1 MAMGKSTHFSIG
13 NIYLQMVDVSLI
25 LHCHFWCF
33 RVYDSLY
40 MNAFIHSYTAQVPGN
55 AGLQP
60 TLGTKG
66 DQNRNQTSRRSL
78 YQEFPTCYMLGS
90 IGMHLHDFH
99 HFKSVYILDG
109 IQSHLEPQPHT
120 LIWVGKNDEQ
130 DVGLTQISEQSSW
143 GFQESFPK
151 CCITLYLITKRH
163 KFMFGK
169 NAQIDNQRYRSK
181 THNEFPHLWPSTEI
195 PPFPGHRKRRAPFLV
210 LNPVARA
217 LSLERKRFFCH
228 KHYDVPGLQE
238 SWVNSLLHRKVSDFW
253 SRSSFN
259 FSLITVSHVSYCS

>member
-1 MAMGKSTHFSIG
+1 MRSCILQSICLYKYTVYTLVLIVFLNFTRSPRFLGSLKKPPFIPFPICHFREPHESPPTVWQNRGARRPAPGSMGPIQKAWKTNMAMGKSTHFSIG

-109 IQSHLEPQPHT
+109 IQSHLEPQPNT
-120 LIWVGKNDEQ
+120 LI
-130 DVGLTQISEQSSW
+130 
-143 GFQESFPK
+143 
-151 CCITLYLITKRH
+151 
-163 KFMFGK
+163 
-169 NAQIDNQRYRSK
+169 
-181 THNEFPHLWPSTEI
+181 
-195 PPFPGHRKRRAPFLV
+195 
-210 LNPVARA
+210 
-217 LSLERKRFFCH
+217 
-228 KHYDVPGLQE
+228 
-238 SWVNSLLHRKVSDFW
+238 
-253 SRSSFN
+253 
-259 FSLITVSHVSYCS
+259 

>member
-1 MAMGKSTHFSIG
+1 MFHWFCIAMFGF
-13 NIYLQMVDVSLI
+13 
-25 LHCHFWCF
+25 FWV
-33 RVYDSLY
+33 VYNSLY
-40 MNAFIHSYTAQVPGN
+40 MNACIHSYTAQVPGN

-78 YQEFPTCYMLGS
+78 YQEFPTCWEVSGCTFMTFIIS
-90 IGMHLHDFH
+90 
-99 HFKSVYILDG
+99 STVYILDG

-181 THNEFPHLWPSTEI
+181 THNEFPHLWLSTEI